1 MTRLLY
7 RTFRALKS
15 WMLARPRS
23 WLSTL
28 FFLLLARL
36 NVRLSP
42 RHHVDKSDLLLAEI
56 WKQFY
61 WQRFGVDPLYRVVT
75 NWPIAR
81 DSDDQKWPSGT
92 LFDNSS
98 NPRFNIKL
106 KGLMEDR
113 AHIRLLDLGC
123 AGGGLVRSLLSDGC
137 FSLGV
142 EGSDVSRRYKMAE
155 WATCPWHLL
164 TADITQ
170 PFTIVDNA
178 DRPVLFNVVTAWEV
192 LEHIPEAGIPVLIEN
207 VLRHLGDG
215 GGFFIASVALF
226 PDGNP
231 LTGAVYHK
239 TLQPKEWWLKQFRRH
254 GFREISN
261 HPFLTEDF
269 VRGNGSSVRDW
280 DPRDGSGFHLVL
292 RRD

>member
-1 MTRLLY
+1 
-7 RTFRALKS
+7 
-15 WMLARPRS
+15 
-23 WLSTL
+23 
-28 FFLLLARL
+28 
-36 NVRLSP
+36 
-42 RHHVDKSDLLLAEI
+42 
-56 WKQFY
+56 
-61 WQRFGVDPLYRVVT
+61 
-75 NWPIAR
+75 
-81 DSDDQKWPSGT
+81 
-92 LFDNSS
+92 
-98 NPRFNIKL
+98 
-106 KGLMEDR
+106 MEDC

-215 GGFFIASVALF
+215 GGFFIASVVPGWQSSDRGGVPQDVAAK
-226 PDGNP
+226 GVV
-231 LTGAVYHK
+231 AK
-239 TLQPKEWWLKQFRRH
+239 T
-254 GFREISN
+254 IS
-261 HPFLTEDF
+261 PARL
-269 VRGNGSSVRDW
+269 
-280 DPRDGSGFHLVL
+280 PRNK
-292 RRD
+292 